1 VSIEPNARASGR
13 RNLAR
18 VVVAAL
24 LLGLAAATISYL
36 ASSLQIPGPAQ
47 AATTPELRDR
57 GAERYM
63 GFCGNT
69 FEPRFWPECLGG
81 ADDWRQRGADQL
93 VAFCIRHEPSR
104 MFTGPDCE
112 GTDRPAAV
120 LTGGPRPM
128 DLAVGA
134 LAAVVAL
141 TVFGL
146 LAVGRRAPRREPK
159 GYL

>member
-1 VSIEPNARASGR
+1 VSEPNARPAGR
-13 RNLAR
+13 RNLVR
-18 VVVAAL
+18 IVVASL

-36 ASSLQIPGPAQ
+36 AASLQIPGPAQ
-47 AATTPELRDR
+47 AATTAELRDR

-93 VAFCIRHEPSR
+93 IAFCVRHEPSR

-112 GTDRPAAV
+112 GADRPAAA
-120 LTGGPRPM
+120 LTGSPRPT
-128 DLAVGA
+128 DIAVGA
-134 LAAVVAL
+134 LAATVAL
-141 TVFGL
+141 LALVGL
-146 LAVGRRAPRREPK
+146 AASRRQPWREPRPSP
-159 GYL
+159 